1 MRVGYTPMPERT
13 PDRFMDLA
21 GEAVDGLPAWVHEVM
36 DNVEVFVE
44 DRPPADEPKLLGL
57 YHGVPLSK
65 RGGSYSGVLP
75 DHITLYRV
83 PIERLARGSE
93 DRLRRIIAHT
103 VAHEVAHH
111 LGISDDRLREIGA
124 Y

>member
-1 MRVGYTPMPERT
+1 MRVGYTRMPELT
-13 PDRFMDLA
+13 PEERFMELA
-21 GEAVDGLPAWVHEVM
+21 AEAVDGLPEWVHDAM

-44 DRPPADEPKLLGL
+44 DWPPPGEDLLGL
-57 YHGVPLSK
+57 YHGVPLSA
-65 RGGSYSGVLP
+65 RGTHYAGALP

-83 PIERLARGSE
+83 PIEQQARGSD
-93 DRLRRIIAHT
+93 DRLRLIIAHT

-111 LGISDDRLREIGA
+111 FGISDDRLREIGA

>member
-1 MRVGYTPMPERT
+1 ME
-13 PDRFMDLA
+13 LA
-21 GEAVDGLPAWVHEVM
+21 ADAVDGLPAWVRDAM
-36 DNVEVFVE
+36 DNVEIFVE
-44 DRPPADEPKLLGL
+44 DRPPPDSPGLLGL

-65 RGGSYSGVLP
+65 RGTNYGGVVP
-75 DHITLYRV
+75 DSITLYRR
-83 PIERLARGSE
+83 PIEREAGGDDE
-93 DRLRRIIAHT
+93 RLRRVIAHT

>member
-1 MRVGYTPMPERT
+1 MRVGYTPMPEGT

-21 GEAVDGLPAWVHEVM
+21 GEAVDGLPAWVHEAM

-44 DRPPADEPKLLGL
+44 DRPPAGEPTLLGL

-65 RGGSYSGVLP
+65 RGTSYAGALP
-75 DHITLYRV
+75 DHITLYRK
-83 PIERLARGSE
+83 PIERLARGND

-111 LGISDDRLREIGA
+111 FGISDDRLREIGA

>member
-1 MRVGYTPMPERT
+1 MDTVE
-13 PDRFMDLA
+13 RFMELA
-21 GEAVDGLPAWVHEVM
+21 AEAVDGLPEWVHEAM

-44 DRPPADEPKLLGL
+44 DLPPADEPGLLGL

-65 RGGSYSGVLP
+65 RGNYYAGALP
-75 DHITLYRV
+75 DHITLYRA
-83 PIERLARGSE
+83 PIEQIARGNDE
-93 DRLRRIIAHT
+93 RLRRIIAHT

-111 LGISDDRLREIGA
+111 FGISDDRLREIGA

>member
-1 MRVGYTPMPERT
+1 MPERT
-13 PDRFMDLA
+13 SEERFMKLA
-21 GEAVDGLPAWVHEVM
+21 ADAVDGLPEWVHEAM

-44 DRPPADEPKLLGL
+44 DRPPPDQPDLLGL
-57 YHGVPLSK
+57 YHGVPLST
-65 RGGSYSGVLP
+65 RGIHYAGALP
-75 DHITLYRV
+75 DHITLYRL
-83 PIERLARGSE
+83 PIEQQARGND

-111 LGISDDRLREIGA
+111 FGISDARLREIGA